1 MNINKVN
8 NKLKYEKYC
17 DYTDDDWNNYKTYS
31 NIPIELANSYDFI
44 DTFKD
49 KIHFDL
55 FYKYR
60 SISHQL
66 IKLFIEL
73 YDEATWRTLILYYH
87 SMFSVKFIN
96 DNYEK
101 ISYPILDF
109 GIDTRLLT
117 TEAKQKM
124 DMLYKNRIDIS
135 INIAMK
141 KQNTTTAQILKI
153 LGSKNEKH

>member
-17 DYTDDDWNNYKTYS
+17 DYTNDDWSNYKTYS

-60 SISHQL
+60 AISHEL

-73 YDEATWRTLILYYH
+73 YDEATWKTLSLYYH
-87 SMFSVKFIN
+87 SMFSIKFIN
-96 DNYEK
+96 QYYEK
-101 ISYPILDF
+101 ISYPICDIQLN
-109 GIDTRLLT
+109 TTLLKS
-117 TEAKQKM
+117 EAKQKL
-124 DMLYKNRIDIS
+124 DLLYKNKIDIDIS
-135 INIAMK
+135 IAME
-141 KQNTTTAQILKI
+141 KQNTTPAQILKI